1 MTLPFV
7 AQKALNGRCPVN
19 STKKMIAA
27 AGLAAAI
34 AVGAGVASAQSDPL
48 VPISG
53 SQISYWAVSER
64 EACLV
69 ATRNPSPAGLRSFEA
84 GSCSCTSRPRPGGSG
99 RMKEYQCRAS
109 FNGMVR
115 QSKHDGLMRDIEQS
129 NGARRDG
136 WGTSSR

>member
-1 MTLPFV
+1 MNLIKVSAV
-7 AQKALNGRCPVN
+7 AV
-19 STKKMIAA
+19 
-27 AGLAAAI
+27 AAAI
-34 AVGAGVASAQSDPL
+34 AAGAGVALAQSDPL

-69 ATRNPSPAGLRSFEA
+69 ATRNPSPAGMRSFEA
-84 GSCSCTSRPRPGGSG
+84 GSCSCTSRSRPGGSG
-99 RMKEYQCRAS
+99 RLKEYQCRAS

-115 QSKHDGLMRDIEQS
+115 RSRHDGLTRDIAHS
-129 NGARRDG
+129 NAARRDG

>member
-1 MTLPFV
+1 MKLIRMSAV
-7 AQKALNGRCPVN
+7 AA
-19 STKKMIAA
+19 
-27 AGLAAAI
+27 AAAI
-34 AVGAGVASAQSDPL
+34 VVGAGAASAQSDPM

-53 SQISYWAVSER
+53 SSISYWAISER

-69 ATRNPSPAGLRSFEA
+69 ATSNPSPAEMRSFGA

-115 QSKHDGLMRDIEQS
+115 RSRYDGLMRSIEQG
-129 NGARRDG
+129 NAARRDG